1 MYVEPLTAPE
11 VKHNFK
17 LLVNKFKMFDPDCPD
32 CDATFCEINDFGY
45 IINMSQYL
53 LTQNFEYITT
63 QDGDRF
69 VWT

>member
-1 MYVEPLTAPE
+1 
-11 VKHNFK
+11 
-17 LLVNKFKMFDPDCPD
+17 MFDPDCPD